1 MASKLDIAC
10 NDILPSAEQVLAGQ
24 SVPPERLKDQRTA
37 DLASGAL
44 AAFEVLAQPAGL
56 TVETS
61 KEEFGLIYTGEGMNA
76 SETVLDDIFPESRHL
91 CLFAITVGEPIC
103 RQITAL
109 FERQDF
115 AAAAMLDAAASAG
128 AELAVELITERYES
142 NLSAEDQLNSSQAVL
157 PFSPGYCGWHVS
169 GQKKLFAQLRPES
182 IGVQLSDSCLMQP
195 LKSVSGVLV
204 AAAIDDFKV
213 TDSFSFCDHCT
224 NRACQ
229 ERHRQL
235 LGNR

>member
-1 MASKLDIAC
+1 MANKLDIAC
-10 NDILPSAEQVLAGQ
+10 GDIVPSAEQILAGQ
-24 SVPPERLKDQRTA
+24 SVPAERLKDQRTA
-37 DLASGAL
+37 DLAGDAL
-44 AAFEVLAQPAGL
+44 AAFERLAQPAGL
-56 TVETS
+56 KAETTT
-61 KEEFGLIYTGEGMNA
+61 EEFGLIYTGEGMNA
-76 SETVLDDIFPESRHL
+76 SETVLDDIIPASRHL

-103 RQITAL
+103 GEIAAL

-128 AELAVELITERYES
+128 AELAVELIAEQYEHD
-142 NLSAEDQLNSSQAVL
+142 LLAKDQLNSSQAVL

-169 GQKKLFAQLRPES
+169 GQKKLFAQLQPES

-204 AAAIDDFKV
+204 AAAISDFEV
-213 TDSFSFCDHCT
+213 TDSFSFCDQCT

-235 LGNR
+235 LGTR